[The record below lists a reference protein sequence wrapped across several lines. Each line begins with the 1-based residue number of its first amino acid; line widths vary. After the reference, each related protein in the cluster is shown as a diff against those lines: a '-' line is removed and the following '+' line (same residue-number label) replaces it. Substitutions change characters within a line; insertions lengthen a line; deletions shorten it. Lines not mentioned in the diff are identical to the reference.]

1 MSEIFSEIKDANFIV
16 STTFA
21 YCCTPPGRYGGG
33 RYPNP
38 GASPPAMHILALR
51 ANNFFSYC

>member
-51 ANNFFSYC
+51 ANNFLR